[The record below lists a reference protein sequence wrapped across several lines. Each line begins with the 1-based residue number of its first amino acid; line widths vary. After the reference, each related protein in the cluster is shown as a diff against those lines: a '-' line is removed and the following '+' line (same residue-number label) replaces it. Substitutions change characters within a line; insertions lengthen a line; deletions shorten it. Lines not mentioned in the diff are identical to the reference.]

1 LTLPC
6 GHVYCFECLESMFSQ
21 GNNFCPA
28 DKIQHNIPISQLS
41 CCYPILNYLPDTLS
55 NPDSTTKFLHCKNH
69 PKKKIKFICE
79 EHKAYLC
86 TYCVLE
92 HTGAGHLV
100 KSFVVSLNTAKK
112 KGNDLKVKAQGLLK
126 TFKKYKEKLDKRI
139 NYLDEHYE
147 KQEAKLKYEYAKV
160 LKLASQKQQRL
171 LNALY
176 EEKKAVGFSLRS
188 AIASNHN
195 CLTKANKLMDQLKS
209 CAGSV
214 KSAEEFNTLIET
226 VESTLKEIKNSS
238 SRRVCPSHSLK
249 VILIEDKSEVRLKQ
263 KNTDQTN
270 RAYSNARDHK
280 KYGKNHTR
288 KQEIAHKLEREI
300 RRAYRHETLSPIR
313 DNNAVTPS
321 SLETTAATTKAAHTV
336 RKAFFAPKC
345 YETPIESE
353 TKVYNLIN
361 IQ

>member
-1 LTLPC
+1 
-6 GHVYCFECLESMFSQ
+6 MFNQ

-28 DKIQHNIPISQLS
+28 DKIQHDIPISQLS
-41 CCYPILNYLPDTLS
+41 CCYPILNCLPDTLP
-55 NPDSTTKFLHCKNH
+55 NLDSTTKLLHCKNH
-69 PKKKIKFICE
+69 PEKKIKFVCE

-100 KSFVVSLNTAKK
+100 KSFVVNLNATKERA
-112 KGNDLKVKAQGLLK
+112 NDLKVKAQGVLK
-126 TFKKYKEKLDKRI
+126 IFKRYKEKLDKRI
-139 NYLDEHYE
+139 NYLDEHHE

-188 AIASNHN
+188 AVASNRN
-195 CLTKANKLMDQLKS
+195 CLVKVNKFMDQLRL
-209 CAGSV
+209 CIGSM
-214 KSAEEFNTLIET
+214 KSAEEFSSLAET
-226 VESTLKEIKNSS
+226 AITTLKEVQNNSTK
-238 SRRVCPSHSLK
+238 RVCPSHSLK
-249 VILIEDKSEVRLKQ
+249 VILIEDKSEVRLRHSHN
-263 KNTDQTN
+263 KNTDQIN
-270 RAYSNARDHK
+270 RACSNARDNK
-280 KYGKNHTR
+280 KYGKKQMR
-288 KQEIAHKLEREI
+288 KKEVAHKLEREI
-300 RRAYRHETLSPIR
+300 KRAYRHETLSPIR

-321 SLETTAATTKAAHTV
+321 SLETTAATTKVAHTV
-336 RKAFFAPKC
+336 RNVFFVPK

-353 TKVYNLIN
+353 VYNLIN